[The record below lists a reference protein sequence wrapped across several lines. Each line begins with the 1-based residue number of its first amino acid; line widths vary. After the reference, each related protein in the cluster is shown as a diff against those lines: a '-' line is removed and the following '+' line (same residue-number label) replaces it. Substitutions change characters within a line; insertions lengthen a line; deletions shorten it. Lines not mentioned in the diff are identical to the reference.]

1 MSYTAITH
9 DSVFGP
15 TYRGVPNPYHVI
27 LNRYPTRFHGASY
40 VYPDTQEPTYRE
52 NPLEVPVKLA
62 IGLGADMS
70 YHVFQAAAGFG
81 VNPDGIGADIDIAA
95 ILEKGGLTSGGTS
108 ALPTGGSVAQAFEQ
122 LMNQGSGGSGTA
134 LSTLPSVN
142 PWTKTPSV
150 PGPAVM
156 PVPVAPVTPSV
167 PTTPPKPAPVKS
179 GGGGLFGV
187 SYTSIA
193 IVGALAA
200 LAAVAANQFKKGSLG
215 KARVGKK

>member
-95 ILEKGGLTSGGTS
+95 ILEKGGLTSGGGS
-108 ALPTGGSVAQAFEQ
+108 AAALPTGGSVAQAFEQ
-122 LMNQGSGGSGTA
+122 LMNQSGGSTSIGP
-134 LSTLPSVN
+134 LPTSN
-142 PWTKTPSV
+142 PWTKTPAV
-150 PGPAVM
+150 GPMVT
-156 PVPVAPVTPSV
+156 PVPVAPVQPTV
-167 PTTPPKPAPVKS
+167 PTTPPKPAPSS
-179 GGGGLFGV
+179 GGGGIFGV
-187 SYTSIA
+187 SYTSIG
-193 IVGALAA
+193 IVGAIAV
-200 LAAVAANQFKKGSLG
+200 LAAVAVNQFKKGSLG